1 MKKLLI
7 IGAAVA
13 CVIIGAAVA
22 CGAFLP
28 MEAVADTTTAEHSEK
43 PFAIFICALL
53 VARAVAFIV

>member
-1 MKKLLI
+1 MKKLL
-7 IGAAVA
+7 
-13 CVIIGAAVA
+13 IIGAAVA